1 MDLLEVLAK
10 EKEQITSQ
18 FDKNTQNKIDNVISD
33 LNSLLTDINQLPN
46 FDVTRLVPFIDEQTV
61 HKIKYFQT
69 LLTLQYFKINQDE
82 LKSIEDLL
90 NLIINQMADKKEG
103 ISKNN
108 ILIEEKIKLLDELV
122 FKINDPNSILSVA
135 EIKSLVEILKKYYSD
150 IEINNILVQL
160 CNKSIA
166 NIGKNKIETEEEL
179 EIVIETNIDEKALK
193 ELLSKY
199 NYNIDSFK
207 KADVEL
213 LLRYGNLENITK
225 ILDLLKDNNIF
236 IVTKKYGTQFCQI
249 LIHSNEKILNDIIN
263 NIKADFTITTPYN
276 ITLNELFNQH
286 LKLPSLFIEKTR
298 AYKKR
303 SPRKINEPPG
313 IDNPG
318 PKETPTDYIRGS
330 YSNYMAN
337 RELFMSLGA
346 DISKIIYETGN
357 ILTLPNQ
364 QIKGNIAVFDYYQ
377 IPPKVYLSTLSCF
390 YATDPFEAIDQ
401 FIELGCYEYILNNF
415 SRVNLKANDQIFY
428 RIKEAKKQ
436 NVPVYRSFISDSL
449 QIQLTGTISNNKQK
463 GFGIDSINGSEI
475 VNQYNPQFPLMYD
488 ELIKDIVF
496 DGDISLAQENFF
508 IKKLDENFMVSALKY
523 DFNGVTIS
531 RYKVLRYYEMLIRR
545 AQGGTIKALM
555 YAICKNS
562 ILTEE
567 EFKRIENSVNKIFN
581 RGVAR

>member
-90 NLIINQMADKKEG
+90 NLIINQMTDKKEE

-179 EIVIETNIDEKALK
+179 EIVIETNIDEEALK

-199 NYNIDSFK
+199 NYNIDLFK
-207 KADVEL
+207 KEDIEL
-213 LLRYGNLENITK
+213 LCRYGNLENITK
-225 ILDLLKDNNIF
+225 ILNLLKDNNIF
-236 IVTKKYGTQFCQI
+236 IATKEYGTQFCQI
-249 LIHSNEKILNDIIN
+249 LIHSNEKILSDIIN
-263 NIKADFTITTPYN
+263 NIKVDFAKTTPYN

-286 LKLPSLFIEKTR
+286 LKLPSLFVEKTR

-303 SPRKINEPPG
+303 PPRKINEPPE
-313 IDNPG
+313 IETHG
-318 PKETPTDYIRGS
+318 PKKTPTDYITGS
-330 YSNYMAN
+330 YSNYIAN
-337 RELFMSLGA
+337 RELFISLGA
-346 DISKIIYETGN
+346 DISKILYETGN

-390 YATDPFEAIDQ
+390 YAT
-401 FIELGCYEYILNNF
+401 
-415 SRVNLKANDQIFY
+415 
-428 RIKEAKKQ
+428 IK
-436 NVPVYRSFISDSL
+436 
-449 QIQLTGTISNNKQK
+449 
-463 GFGIDSINGSEI
+463 
-475 VNQYNPQFPLMYD
+475 
-488 ELIKDIVF
+488 
-496 DGDISLAQENFF
+496 
-508 IKKLDENFMVSALKY
+508 
-523 DFNGVTIS
+523 
-531 RYKVLRYYEMLIRR
+531 
-545 AQGGTIKALM
+545 
-555 YAICKNS
+555 
-562 ILTEE
+562 
-567 EFKRIENSVNKIFN
+567 
-581 RGVAR
+581 